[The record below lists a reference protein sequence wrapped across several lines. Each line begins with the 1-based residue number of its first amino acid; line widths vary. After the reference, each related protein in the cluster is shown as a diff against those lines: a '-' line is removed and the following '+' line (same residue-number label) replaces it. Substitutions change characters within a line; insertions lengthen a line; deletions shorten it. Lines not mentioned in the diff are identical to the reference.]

1 MCRII
6 GVFRKRVFDMGR
18 KWNNIKEKK
27 ASKDANTSRIY
38 AKFGVEIYVA
48 AKQGDPN
55 PESNQALKFVLERAK
70 TYNVP
75 KHIIDRAIEKAKGG
89 SEESYSELRYE
100 GFGPNGSMVIVDA
113 LTNNVNR
120 TASDVRAAFGK
131 NGGNMGVSGSVAY
144 MFDATAVIGVEGKTA
159 DEVLELL
166 MEADVDVRDIIE
178 EDDNHVIVY
187 AEPDQFHA
195 VQEAFKNAG
204 TTEFT
209 VAELTMLAQN
219 EITLSEDDAQTK
231 FEKMIDALEDLD
243 DVQRV
248 YHNVDLEA

>member
-1 MCRII
+1 
-6 GVFRKRVFDMGR
+6 MGR

-38 AKFGVEIYVA
+38 AKFGREIYVV
-48 AKQGDPN
+48 AKQGEPD
-55 PESNQALKFVLERAK
+55 PESNQALRVVLERAK

-75 KHIIDRAIEKAKGG
+75 RAIIDRAIEKAKGG
-89 SEESYSELRYE
+89 TEESYDELRYE

-144 MFDATAVIGVEGKTA
+144 MFDATAVIGIEGKTG
-159 DEVLELL
+159 DDVLELL

-178 EDDNHVIVY
+178 EEEAVIVY
-187 AEPDQFHA
+187 AEPEQFHA
-195 VQEAFKNAG
+195 VQKAFKDAG
-204 TTEFT
+204 ITEFT

-219 EITLSEDDAQTK
+219 DLTLPEDAQAQ
-231 FEKMIDALEDLD
+231 FEKMIDALEDLE
-243 DVQRV
+243 DVQQV
-248 YHNVDLEA
+248 YHNVDLGE